1 MFTKRKSRPSLET
14 AKLSSLIAED
24 VVITGDV
31 QFARGIRIDG
41 RVKGDLSGR
50 PAGGEAAGLLVL
62 SDKGQIEGTVSC
74 GDAVINGTVI
84 GDLNIERFLEVQA
97 NARVIGSIRYGQ
109 LQMDVG
115 ATVRGQVFNT
125 EAAPAE
131 DNVVELALEAAGR
144 K

>member
-1 MFTKRKSRPSLET
+1 MFTKRKNRPSLEA

-24 VVITGDV
+24 VVITGDI
-31 QFARGIRIDG
+31 QFARGLRVDG
-41 RVKGDLSGR
+41 RVKGDLLGR
-50 PAGGEAAGLLVL
+50 PAGGEAGALLVL
-62 SDKGQIEGTVSC
+62 SDKGQIEGTVTC

-84 GDLNIERFLEVQA
+84 GDLNIERFVELQA

-115 ATVRGQVFNT
+115 ATVRGQVSD
-125 EAAPAE
+125 AQASPAE
-131 DNVVELALEAAGR
+131 DNVVDLALETAAR